1 MLTERPLP
9 RVWTLEFSSFG
20 LVFALLFFGF
30 SLLPSLLPRT
40 PMFQGVVSGVTA
52 IVGYGVG
59 SGLHWLW
66 RFLQIPPLTGR
77 LGRVVRWASIGLV
90 VAIVLSSIW
99 DHVGWQNDVR
109 DVFGMDPVSPIRWLP
124 VSLFTILVA
133 AILLILSRSIW
144 KLYGLLS
151 RWLSKWL
158 PERSAIALGIVVL
171 GAFLYLLVTGV
182 LINGFF
188 EGASVVFST
197 RDTATAAGV
206 IQPESELRS
215 GSEASLAAWDT
226 LGRQGRSFVA
236 TGPTIDDLNELHG
249 SSAIEPIRVYAGL
262 KSADSVEG
270 RAQLVLDELL
280 RTNAFDREVLIVATT
295 TGTGFLDEDAV
306 DPLEYIYN
314 GDSAIVGVQYSYLP
328 SWISLLAD
336 QEAVKETSQVV
347 FEAIHAYWTDLDED
361 ERPELYLYGLSL
373 GSLGVES
380 ILTSVNII
388 NQPIHGAFMAGPPF
402 VNPLHDKFERNR
414 DPGSAQWRPIY
425 QNGRT
430 VQFTSQE
437 SGFGIP
443 AGPWGPTRIAYLQ
456 HGSDPVVF
464 FNSGLAFSIPDWLQ
478 HEDQRPPDVSS
489 EMVWVPV
496 ITMWQVAADLLAAG
510 SVPEGFAHLYQMVE
524 NADAWIAMTDP
535 DGWTD
540 EDTAQLNLF
549 LTQMQEER
557 ADA

>member
-1 MLTERPLP
+1 MLTERSLP
-9 RVWTLEFSSFG
+9 RVWTLEFSRVG

-30 SLLPSLLPRT
+30 SLLPSLLPRS
-40 PMFQGVVSGVTA
+40 PMFQGVVSGVTVVA
-52 IVGYGVG
+52 GYGVG
-59 SGLHWLW
+59 TGLHWFW

-171 GAFLYLLVTGV
+171 GAFLYLLVNGV

-188 EGASVVFST
+188 EGANVVFST
-197 RDTATAAGV
+197 RDTTTAAEV
-206 IQPESELRS
+206 TQPESELRS
-215 GSEASLAAWDT
+215 GSEASLAVWDT

-249 SSAIEPIRVYAGL
+249 GGAIEPIRVYAGL
-262 KSADSVEG
+262 KSTDSVEG
-270 RAQLVLDELL
+270 RAQLVLDELV

-347 FEAIHAYWTDLDED
+347 FETIHAYWTDLDED

-373 GSLGVES
+373 GTLGVES

-388 NQPIHGAFMAGPPF
+388 NEPIDGAFMAGPPF

-464 FNSGLAFSIPDWLQ
+464 FNSGLAFSIPDWLFY
-478 HEDQRPPDVSS
+478 EDQRPPDVSS

-510 SVPEGFAHLYQMVE
+510 SVPEGYAHLYQMVE

-535 DGWTD
+535 HGWTD
-540 EDTAQLNLF
+540 KDTVQLNRF
-549 LTQMQEER
+549 LTQKQQER

>member
-9 RVWTLEFSSFG
+9 RVWTLEFSWFG

-40 PMFQGVVSGVTA
+40 PMFQGVVSGVTVV
-52 IVGYGVG
+52 VGYGVG
-59 SGLHWLW
+59 TGLHWLW

-77 LGRVVRWASIGLV
+77 LGRVVRWVSIGLV
-90 VAIVLSSIW
+90 AAIVLSSIW

-171 GAFLYLLVTGV
+171 GAFMYLLVSGV

-188 EGASVVFST
+188 EGANVVFST
-197 RDTATAAGV
+197 RDTATAAEV

-249 SSAIEPIRVYAGL
+249 SGAIEPIRVYAGL

-270 RAQLVLDELL
+270 RAQLVLDELV

-373 GSLGVES
+373 GTLGVES

-388 NQPIHGAFMAGPPF
+388 NEPIDGAFMAGPPF

-464 FNSGLAFSIPDWLQ
+464 FNAGLAFSIPDWLFY
-478 HEDQRPPDVSS
+478 EDQRPPDVSS

-496 ITMWQVAADLLAAG
+496 ITMWQVAADLPAAG

-540 EDTAQLNLF
+540 EDTVQLNLF
-549 LTQMQEER
+549 LAQMQEER

>member
-328 SWISLLAD
+328 SAISLLAD

-443 AGPWGPTRIAYLQ
+443 AGPWGPTRIVYLQ

-549 LTQMQEER
+549 LTQKQEER